1 LVVSA
6 GAAAEVQLR
15 PFLGLTFGGDT
26 TFLVATGFVP
36 GDKKFVFGV
45 GGMVLGEVLGL
56 EAEFGQTPGFFTD
69 GVLVTSSRVAT
80 FTGNVVVA
88 LPRRM
93 ARYSL
98 RPYFVVGGGLMHP
111 HIEYVASG
119 VPIGASNLA
128 VVDIGGGATGFVSER
143 VGLNWDIRH
152 FGSVGN
158 PTDPTHLLVTQAP
171 FVEQLSFW
179 RVTTSVVIRLR

>member
-1 LVVSA
+1 
-6 GAAAEVQLR
+6 
-15 PFLGLTFGGDT
+15 LGLTFGGDT
-26 TFLVATGFVP
+26 TFFDADNVA

-45 GGMVLGEVLGL
+45 GGMALGEVFGV
-56 EAEFGQTPGFFTD
+56 EAEFGQTPGFFT
-69 GVLVTSSRVAT
+69 GSVLVTSSRVTT

-98 RPYFVVGGGLMHP
+98 RPYFVAGGGVMHP
-111 HIEYVASG
+111 HIEYTADAFPMV
-119 VPIGASNLA
+119 ASNLA

-143 VGLNWDIRH
+143 VGLNWDVRH
-152 FGSVGN
+152 FGSVGS
-158 PTDPTHLLVTQAP
+158 PTDLTVIKPSPH
-171 FVEQLSFW
+171 VEQLSFW